1 MLRALASSSTGMIAQ
16 QINIDV
22 IANNIA
28 NVSTTGF
35 KKVRAEFDNL
45 LSDKIRTAGAQVAQ
59 GTNQPIGMEIGLGVK
74 TSGTNRIFTEGLMQ
88 STGNKFDAAIEGD
101 GFFQVQMDDGTLAYT
116 RSGNFKVDGN
126 GQLVTNNGYMI
137 QPQISIPQNASEVT
151 ITSDGKVSV
160 KAANEQNFTEVG
172 SLELV
177 KFMNPS
183 GLTSIGKNLLT
194 ETPASGTPIQ
204 GIPGQE
210 GFGTVEQGFLEG
222 SNVQIVEEMINL
234 IQAERAFE
242 ANSKIITASSEILQ
256 KATQLR

>member
-45 LSDKIRTAGAQVAQ
+45 LSDKMRTAGAQVAQ

-172 SLELV
+172 SLQLA

-183 GLTSIGKNLLT
+183 GLTSIGKNLFT

-204 GIPGQE
+204 GTPGQE